1 MGMCWEVRLLRRQRQ
16 RRNALSALLPTRLNK
31 RRGMGCSRRQRI
43 DFREIVPPPIAATA
57 MKALFRGASKQRE
70 LKA

>member
-31 RRGMGCSRRQRI
+31 RRGMGCSRSSGLI
-43 DFREIVPPPIAATA
+43 FGKSFRRLSPQP
-57 MKALFRGASKQRE
+57 G
-70 LKA
+70 